1 MKEQWD
7 RLVKRFD
14 ALAKRERMAV
24 LFGGV
29 LVIALVGFTLID
41 SALAKQRAFDKQI
54 TQARADQAIAR
65 AQIDSLTRQLAQDP
79 DAMVREQTAE
89 LRGQIER
96 IDAEVKGVHRG
107 LVSPERMAG
116 VLESMLT
123 RNRRV
128 DLVSLKTLPATA
140 LVELGETA
148 DAADAERNVFKH
160 GIELT
165 LEGGYLDLLDY
176 LARLERLPWQM
187 FWANTEMDASAYP
200 RVRLK
205 VTVYTLSLDRKWLVV

>member
-1 MKEQWD
+1 MKAQWA

-14 ALAKRERMAV
+14 ALGKRERMTV
-24 LFGGV
+24 LLGGV
-29 LVIALVGFTLID
+29 LVIALVGFSLID
-41 SALAKQRAFDKQI
+41 SALAKQRAFEKQI

-65 AQIDSLTRQLAQDP
+65 AQIANLTRQLAQDP
-79 DAMVREQTAE
+79 DAVVREQMAE
-89 LRGQIER
+89 LRGEIEK

-128 DLVSLKTLPATA
+128 ELVALKTLPASA
-140 LVELGETA
+140 LVELA

-187 FWANTEMDASAYP
+187 FWAKAEMDAAGYP
-200 RVRLK
+200 RVRLT

>member
-1 MKEQWD
+1 MKEQWA

-14 ALAKRERMAV
+14 ALGKRERTTV
-24 LFGGV
+24 LLGGV
-29 LVIALVGFTLID
+29 LVIALVGFSLID
-41 SALAKQRAFDKQI
+41 SALGKQRAFEKQI
-54 TQARADQAIAR
+54 TQARADQAMAR

-79 DAMVREQTAE
+79 DAVVRRQMAE
-89 LRGQIER
+89 LRSEIEK

-128 DLVSLKTLPATA
+128 ELVALKTLPASA
-140 LVELGETA
+140 LVELA

-187 FWANTEMDASAYP
+187 FWAKAEMDAAGYP
-200 RVRLK
+200 RVRLT